1 MGKLEDGFYGWVLAL
16 LAVFVWM
23 ALKAF
28 TELRKSNSERGNEDV
43 KKDN

>member
-1 MGKLEDGFYGWVLAL
+1 MGELEDGFYSWVLAL

-28 TELRKSNSERGNEDV
+28 TELTKEQQRAGR
-43 KKDN
+43 